1 MTAADLLARLA
12 QRPPKPRRPTALTTN
27 EWSRY
32 EGRVLK
38 RAEFDRA
45 LLLDAVEAYLAECYK
60 PGDLHNPQ
68 ITEAEHA
75 LHTIVATLRESP

>member
-12 QRPPKPRRPTALTTN
+12 QRPRHPGALGAPILTDL
-27 EWSRY
+27 EYRSALEALY
-32 EGRVLK
+32 K
-38 RAEFDRA
+38 FDRA

-75 LHTIVATLRESP
+75 LHTIVAALRREP